1 MQGLTGTDVWSAPQQ
16 GSAAQLV
23 SQLKRELQEV
33 QQLRCSLQERLG
45 PDSRAAGDCRTA
57 AQATAKLDGG
67 GSGGA
72 LPFSNKLGALD
83 RPHLPGSAAAL
94 DAGVSKPQQLQVAG
108 RSCAERT

>member
-1 MQGLTGTDVWSAPQQ
+1 MQ
-16 GSAAQLV
+16 
-23 SQLKRELQEV
+23 R
-33 QQLRCSLQERLG
+33 LRCSLQERLG

-57 AQATAKLDGG
+57 AQATAKLVGCGG

-72 LPFSNKLGALD
+72 LPLSDKLGALD